1 MNRLVLFA
9 SIVAATFI
17 VGVWAMRGFP
27 MRSPPPQSPVAQL
40 QPTLDSTFGDGKT
53 DQLRAE
59 RAEQAVND
67 PDYAKR
73 IPLRMDT
80 LQAATGYALSPCDA
94 GMKANLVA
102 AVQAYA
108 AADVEVRKCNPMFS
122 NCDPVW
128 DKATILYS
136 SPLDLRVRTALH
148 EAFEKGGISK
158 QDFPTHLQMS
168 VMSLA
173 NSEGDPISACART
186 SEKQRR

>member
-1 MNRLVLFA
+1 MNRLVLFV

-27 MRSPPPQSPVAQL
+27 MHSPTPQSPVAQL
-40 QPTLDSTFGDGKT
+40 QPTVDSTFGDGKFE
-53 DQLRAE
+53 E
-59 RAEQAVND
+59 RRQRRTEQAVND

-94 GMKANLVA
+94 GMKVNLVA

-108 AADVEVRKCNPMFS
+108 AADVELRKCNPMFG

-136 SPLDLRVRTALH
+136 SPLDLRVRAALH
-148 EAFEKGGISK
+148 EAFEKSGISK
-158 QDFPTHLQMS
+158 QDFPAHLQMS